1 MEGGFLRWGSIA
13 NSAVHGDHSR
23 YVAATV
29 DVVNELHLGVD
40 VNRNQLDFA
49 YIEATAEAIHVLVQ
63 VLLKVLEREQKLS
76 HEYRRIDFF
85 DLPDFVE
92 L

>member
-1 MEGGFLRWGSIA
+1 M
-13 NSAVHGDHSR
+13 
-23 YVAATV
+23 
-29 DVVNELHLGVD
+29 
-40 VNRNQLDFA
+40 NRDQFDYA
-49 YIEATAEAIHVLVQ
+49 YIEATAETIHVLVQ

-76 HEYRRIDFF
+76 HEYRRIDFL